1 MKQRGNMND
10 EPIAP
15 NAPQQTAAPR
25 PNETDEI
32 AERLKRDSDKRL
44 KESRRL
50 IAASRQ
56 KLKRKQR

>member
-15 NAPQQTAAPR
+15 NTPPQTAAPR
-25 PNETDEI
+25 PKETDEI
-32 AERLKRDSDKRL
+32 AERLKRDSETRL
-44 KESRRL
+44 KEGRQL

-56 KLKRKQR
+56 KLKRQQR